1 MFIIGITG
9 GIGSGKTTVAHICGL
24 TGLPVLDADE
34 ISREATAAGGSAIPA
49 IKDLF
54 GPSML
59 CADGSLDREKMASLV
74 FKDRKS
80 LDRLSAI
87 IHRQVLAE
95 ISSAIDRFQEKGI
108 KAIFLDVPIPV
119 KQGFLDRCDQVWV
132 VRADD
137 PVRIRR
143 LTDRGMSEEEARRRI
158 AMQMTDEEY
167 QAIGD
172 RILDN
177 NQDYQAL
184 YAQVRDL
191 ITQELGQ
198 RGIRF
203 TPLEPVD

>member
-9 GIGSGKTTVAHICGL
+9 GIGSGKTTVANICGQ
-24 TGLPVLDADE
+24 TGLPVLDADQ
-34 ISREATAAGGSAIPA
+34 ISRDATAAGGSAIPA
-49 IKDLF
+49 ITDLF
-54 GPSML
+54 GQAML
-59 CADGSLDREKMASLV
+59 NQDGSLDREKMASLV

-80 LDRLSAI
+80 LDKLSAI
-87 IHRQVLAE
+87 IHRQVLTE
-95 ISSAIDRFQEKGI
+95 ISIAIDRYQEKGV

-143 LTDRGMSEEEARRRI
+143 LTERGMSEEEARRRI
-158 AMQMTDEEY
+158 AMQMTDAEY

-172 RILDN
+172 RIIEN
-177 NQDYQAL
+177 NRDYASL
-184 YAQVRDL
+184 HAQVREL
-191 ITQELGQ
+191 IGQELGQ

-203 TPLEPVD
+203 TPLEPID